1 MSSGAV
7 PESSVRSILTMEFDV
22 DGMTCAGCATGVERV
37 LRAQRGVRSARVDFV
52 TGRASVELE
61 RPVDPRAL
69 AEAVSA
75 AGYPA
80 RPVGIVDA
88 RARLA
93 ELDRAS
99 RESVRS
105 LRRRTALAIAACVP
119 LVWVAMRSHH
129 LWEPHARDA
138 AREAAREAGAGA
150 WMAAGDMRLAAEQWQ
165 SVHAQFLLTTPIVLW
180 FAWPILRSAWK
191 AASARTVNMDSL
203 LALGIGTA
211 YAWSA
216 SVVVSGFLPVVGGRT
231 VPAVHF
237 EAAGVIATLALVGR
251 LLETGATIRTRNAVH
266 GLAALQ
272 PACARV
278 HRDGIDTDIV
288 LADVMVGDL
297 VVVRPGER
305 IPVDGQ
311 VEEGASEVDQSLL
324 TGESIPVAKRV
335 GDAAFAGTM
344 NVAGAIVIRATAVGG
359 DSVLQ
364 RIVRM
369 VAESQSSRAPIA
381 RIADRV
387 SGWFTFVVLGIAILT
402 AGAWAIAG
410 DGMRGF
416 ECAIAVLVVAC
427 PCALGLATPAAVMV
441 ATGAAARR
449 GILVKGGAALEALAS
464 IDTAL
469 LDKTGTVTAGRPEVV
484 AVHGVGSMDADA
496 ALALACGAERLSE
509 HPLGAAIVRAA
520 ERRALPVPPALE
532 FSSEPGAGVRAIVE
546 RRRVAVG
553 TPGFACGTSGVGG
566 RAARALEDAR
576 ARGCTAIVVAVDGTA
591 QAVVELADAVL
602 PDARASV
609 GRLVSLGIDVR
620 MSSGD
625 DPRVVRAIAEATGIE
640 DAHGGERPDAKASR
654 VRSIRAQGRRVAM
667 VGDGVNDAPALA
679 SADVGIA
686 VGQGADIAADAAD
699 VVLMRP
705 GVSGVADAI
714 VLARRAM
721 RVIRQN
727 LWWAFGYNLIAI
739 PAAAG
744 LLVPLLGWHPGAGIA
759 AAAMACS
766 SLAVLANSL
775 RLRGAAA

>member
-1 MSSGAV
+1 MTGARTV
-7 PESSVRSILTMEFDV
+7 ELVV
-22 DGMTCAGCATGVERV
+22 DGMSCAGCASGVERV
-37 LRAQRGVRSARVDFV
+37 LRAQRGVAAARVEFL
-52 TGRASVELE
+52 TGRATVE
-61 RPVDPRAL
+61 VDASADL
-69 AEAVSA
+69 AGLASAVSA

-80 RPVGIVDA
+80 RPLAG
-88 RARLA
+88 RAPASRLDD
-93 ELDRAS
+93 LDRAGQDAL
-99 RESVRS
+99 RS
-105 LRRRTALAIAACVP
+105 LGVRTALAVAACVP
-119 LVWVAMRSHH
+119 LVWIAMRSHH

-138 AREAAREAGAGA
+138 AREAAREAGASA
-150 WMAAGDMRLAAEQWQ
+150 WMAAGDMRLSAERWQ
-165 SVHAQFLLTTPIVLW
+165 SVHAQFLLATPIVLW

-191 AASARTVNMDSL
+191 ATAARTVNMDSL
-203 LALGIGTA
+203 LALGIGVA

-216 SVVVSGFLPVVGGRT
+216 IVALAAFLPVAGGSP
-231 VPAVHF
+231 VPPVHF

-251 LLETGATIRTRNAVH
+251 WLETRATMRTRDAVR

-272 PACARV
+272 PARARV
-278 HRDGIDTDIV
+278 RRDGLDADV
-288 LADVMVGDL
+288 ALADVRTGDL

-305 IPVDGQ
+305 LPVDGR

-324 TGESIPVAKRV
+324 TGESVPVPKRP
-335 GDAAFAGTM
+335 GDEAFAGTM
-344 NVAGAIVIRATAVGG
+344 NAAGAIVVRATAVGG

-369 VAESQSSRAPIA
+369 VAESQASRAPIA
-381 RIADRV
+381 RVADRV
-387 SGWFTFVVLGIAILT
+387 SAWFTFAVLGIAVAT
-402 AGAWAIAG
+402 VGAWAVAG
-410 DGMRGF
+410 DATRGF
-416 ECAIAVLVVAC
+416 ECAVAVLVVAC

-464 IDTAL
+464 VDAVL

-496 ALALACGAERLSE
+496 ALVLAAGAERMSE

-520 ERRALPVPPALE
+520 GQRSLRVPPALE
-532 FSSEPGAGVRAIVE
+532 FTSEPGAGVRAIVE

-553 TPGFACGTSGVGG
+553 TPEFACGAGGAGV
-566 RAARALEDAR
+566 RAARAIDDAR
-576 ARGCTAIVVAVDGTA
+576 AGGRTAVVVSVDGSA
-591 QAVVELADAVL
+591 VAVVELADTVL

-609 GRLVSLGIDVR
+609 GRLRSLGVEVG

-625 DPRVVRAIAEATGIE
+625 DPRVVRAVAEAAGIP
-640 DAHGGERPDAKASR
+640 DAHGGERPDAKAAR
-654 VRSIRAQGRRVAM
+654 VRAIRARGRRVAM

-686 VGQGADIAADAAD
+686 IGQGADVAADAAD

-705 GVSGVADAI
+705 GVSGVAEAI
-714 VLARRAM
+714 ALSRRAM

-727 LWWAFGYNLIAI
+727 LWWAFGYNLVAI

-744 LLVPLLGWHPGAGIA
+744 VLVPVVGWQPGAGLA

-775 RLRGAAA
+775 RLRRAAS

>member
-1 MSSGAV
+1 VNGLRTIELA
-7 PESSVRSILTMEFDV
+7 V
-22 DGMTCAGCATGVERV
+22 DGMTCASCAAGVERV
-37 LRAQRGVRSARVDFV
+37 LRAQRGVAEARVEFM
-52 TGRASVELE
+52 TGRATVKA
-61 RPVDPRAL
+61 DPSTDPDAL
-69 AEAVSA
+69 AAAVTA

-80 RPVGIVDA
+80 RPLPGSGADS
-88 RARLA
+88 RL
-93 ELDRAS
+93 EDLDRAGH
-99 RESVRS
+99 RALRS
-105 LRRRTALAIAACVP
+105 LRVRTALAIAACAP
-119 LVWVAMRSHH
+119 LMWIAMRSHH

-138 AREAAREAGAGA
+138 AREAAREAGSSA
-150 WMAAGDMRLAAEQWQ
+150 WIAAGDMRLAAEQWQ
-165 SVHAQFLLTTPIVLW
+165 SVHAQFLLATPIVLW

-191 AASARTVNMDSL
+191 ATAARTVNMDSL
-203 LALGIGTA
+203 LALGIGVG
-211 YAWSA
+211 YAWS
-216 SVVVSGFLPVVGGRT
+216 SLVVLTGFLPVAGSRS

-251 LLETGATIRTRNAVH
+251 LLETRATIRTRDAVR

-272 PACARV
+272 PAFARV
-278 HRDGIDTDIV
+278 CRDGTDRDV
-288 LADVMVGDL
+288 ALADVRIGDL
-297 VVVRPGER
+297 VLVRSGER

-387 SGWFTFVVLGIAILT
+387 SAWFTFVVLGIAIL
-402 AGAWAIAG
+402 AGGAWAIAG

-449 GILVKGGAALEALAS
+449 GILMKGGAALEALAS
-464 IDTAL
+464 VDTVL
-469 LDKTGTVTAGRPEVV
+469 LDKTGTVTAGCPEVV
-484 AVHGVGSMDADA
+484 AVHGIGSMDPDA
-496 ALALACGAERLSE
+496 VLALAGGAERLSE

-520 ERRALPVPPALE
+520 EGRALRMPPALE

-553 TPGFACGTSGVGG
+553 TPGFACGAAEIGG
-566 RAARALEDAR
+566 RAARVLDDAR
-576 ARGCTAIVVAVDGTA
+576 ARGCTAVVVAVDGTA

-625 DPRVVRAIAEATGIE
+625 DPRVVLAVAAAAGIE

-714 VLARRAM
+714 VLARRTM

-727 LWWAFGYNLIAI
+727 LWWAFGYNLVAI

-744 LLVPLLGWHPGAGIA
+744 VLVPIIGWQPGAGLA

-775 RLRGAAA
+775 RLRGAAS